1 MLPGVLL
8 RSVFAMAP
16 PALRVARGV
25 PATRKTTKSLQ
36 EYGEL
41 ADELTNKAEDP
52 ASKFLDVL

>member
-1 MLPGVLL
+1 M
-8 RSVFAMAP
+8 SP
-16 PALRVARGV
+16 PALRVAREV